1 MDSGRDAHI
10 FFFPLFV
17 IFHCTK
23 LFFTCITP
31 NQLHILHQTT
41 HDDKQGFSGV
51 R

>member
-10 FFFPLFV
+10 FFFYLLFPLYKT
-17 IFHCTK
+17 I
-23 LFFTCITP
+23 FTCITP

-41 HDDKQGFSGV
+41 HDYTQGFSGV